1 MKLIGVVSFT
11 FCAMVLCQGASP
23 GNVANTYADLK
34 RLVLKKMPWR
44 SMSAPESAKPT
55 CDFKQCEKVQNL
67 CHTGVCVVTSDCA
80 LKCRCPK
87 GYTGFFC
94 GVKVSD
100 LVTTISLELT
110 SKMKES
116 RILRGLLKNSST
128 ATAETASTTEA
139 DAVTTAPPLTSSVAP
154 ETKSNT

>member
-11 FCAMVLCQGASP
+11 FCAMVLCQGASL

-110 SKMKES
+110 SKIKES